1 MILVTGAAGH
11 LGNVLVRELLDRGEK
26 VRALVLPGEDTTA
39 IDDLSIERAEGNVLD
54 LNALRQ
60 AMQGVDL
67 VYHLAGLVSIS
78 PGQEEKLWQVNVG
91 GTRNVIQ
98 ACLDRGVRRLVYT
111 SSIHALARPP
121 EGVTID
127 ENLPFDTH
135 NPAGDYDRSKAAASL
150 EVLAAIRK
158 GLDAVIVCPTGV
170 VGPYDYRW
178 SEVGHMLIRW
188 MKRRL
193 HLMIDGA
200 FDFVD
205 VRDVA
210 WGHVLAAQH
219 GRRGEVYIL
228 SGERITIMKIRELV
242 QELVGIRSP
251 SLRLPY
257 TLARFAAIF
266 TPWWYKLTR
275 TRPVITHYALET
287 VVSNSVISY
296 EKASRELGYKARS
309 MRESLADTVRWWR
322 ETGLRATRKPSATR

>member
-39 IDDLSIERAEGNVLD
+39 IDGLAIERVDGNVLD
-54 LNALRQ
+54 LESLRR
-60 AMQGVDL
+60 AMDGVDL
-67 VYHLAGLVSIS
+67 VYHMAAIVAIT
-78 PGQEEKLWQVNVG
+78 PGQEARLWQVNVD

-98 ACLDRGVRRLVYT
+98 ACLEKGVRRLVYT

-127 ENLPFDTH
+127 ESLPFDTN

-170 VGPYDYRW
+170 VGPHDYRW
-178 SEVGHMLIRW
+178 SEMGHMVLDW
-188 MKRRL
+188 MSHRL
-193 HLMIDGA
+193 HVMIDGA

-219 GRRGEVYIL
+219 GRTGEVYIL
-228 SGERITIMKIRELV
+228 SGERITILKIKELV
-242 QELVGIRSP
+242 QELVGIHSP
-251 SLRLPY
+251 SLQLPY
-257 TLARFAAIF
+257 TLARFFTNF
-266 TPWWYKLTR
+266 TPLWYRLTR
-275 TRPVITHYALET
+275 TRPRFTSYALET
-287 VVSNSVISY
+287 IISNSVISY
-296 EKASRELGYKARS
+296 DKAGRELGYRARS
-309 MRESLADTVRWWR
+309 LRDSLSDTIRWWR
-322 ETGLRATRKPSATR
+322 EIGLRVNKKPTASR